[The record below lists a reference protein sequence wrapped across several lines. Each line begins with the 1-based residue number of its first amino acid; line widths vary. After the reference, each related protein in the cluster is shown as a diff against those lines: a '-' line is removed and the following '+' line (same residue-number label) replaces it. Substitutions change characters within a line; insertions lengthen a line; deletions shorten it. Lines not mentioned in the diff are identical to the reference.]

1 MDKLVRIA
9 ASHRGE
15 ESLEDS
21 NHFRYC
27 NNGQGMFTCWPLT
40 GDVPNVRALQSYQH
54 VTLLEISPAQL
65 YQNTTTLDNKKFI
78 LDGYDTMPKNDLIT
92 ILACS

>member
-1 MDKLVRIA
+1 M
-9 ASHRGE
+9 
-15 ESLEDS
+15 
-21 NHFRYC
+21 
-27 NNGQGMFTCWPLT
+27 
-40 GDVPNVRALQSYQH
+40 QSYQH

-92 ILACS
+92 ILARS